1 MNECR
6 VAEKDSDAA
15 EHGNQDQRKDM
26 HAFELVS
33 IKPVYGDLDKTGDD
47 GGACR
52 HDGGRNKVGFCGV
65 DQLSD
70 EGVLNQE
77 AGLIVT
83 DEKKNNWKK
92 IK

>member
-1 MNECR
+1 
-6 VAEKDSDAA
+6 
-15 EHGNQDQRKDM
+15 M

-33 IKPVYGDLDKTGDD
+33 IKPVYGNLDKTGDD
-47 GGACR
+47 GGACC
-52 HDGGRNKVGFCGV
+52 HDGGRNEVGFRWV

-70 EGVLNQE
+70 KGVFNQK